1 MKPGSVIVHE
11 RFGRGTVVGIVGVGD
26 STKIHVH
33 FEASGDKKLLV
44 KFARFQVIS

>member
-11 RFGRGTVVGIVGVGD
+11 RFGRGTVVGIDGVGD